1 MSLTISGEGGGEALP
16 KLEQGIY
23 LGTCYRIVDMGTTD
37 QEYQGTKSK
46 KTRVHIT
53 FEIAEALDPKNN
65 ETLMPDGRPFVVS
78 KTYTAS
84 LYEMAALRKD
94 LQSWRGISFTEEELK
109 GFDITKLLGCTA
121 RIEVGHTKPMPD
133 GSGGGN
139 QKILSLQRP
148 DGGIQQAKTQNE
160 QEIFDLDVY
169 CDFIKGNKTPDGQ
182 AMADIYETLPPWQ
195 QEDISSSYEFIA
207 AAGQS
212 TDTTMADDLSNLT
225 DQAAAEMNSDDFDS
239 DDSKGGLTE
248 DNIPF

>member
-53 FEIAEALDPKNN
+53 FEVAEALDPNNN
-65 ETLMPDGRPFVVS
+65 ETLMPDGKPFVVS

-94 LQSWRGISFTEEELK
+94 LQSWRGMSFTEEELK

-148 DGGIQQAKTQNE
+148 DGGISKAETHNE
-160 QEIFDLDVY
+160 QEIFDLDIY
-169 CDFIKGNKTPDGQ
+169 CDFVKGNKTPDGQ
-182 AMADIYETLPPWQ
+182 AMADIYETLPSWQ

-212 TDTTMADDLSNLT
+212 KDTTMADDLSNLT
-225 DQAAAEMNSDDFDS
+225 DQAAAEMNSTDFDS
-239 DDSKGGLTE
+239 DDNKGGLTE

>member
-16 KLEQGIY
+16 KLQQGIY
-23 LGTCYRIVDMGTTD
+23 LGTCFRIVDMGTTERD
-37 QEYQGTKSK
+37 YQGTKSK

-53 FEIAEALDPKNN
+53 FEVSEALDPVENQ
-65 ETLMPDGRPFVVS
+65 TLMDDGRPFAVS

-84 LYEMAALRKD
+84 LFEMAALRKD
-94 LQSWRGISFTEEELK
+94 LQSWRGKSFTEEELK

-121 RIEVGHTKPMPD
+121 RIEVGHTAQTDTSP
-133 GSGGGN
+133 GGN
-139 QKILSLQRP
+139 PKILSLQRP
-148 DGGIQQAKTQNE
+148 DGGIQQVQTHNN
-160 QEIFDLDVY
+160 QESFDLDIY
-169 CDFIKGNKTPDGQ
+169 CDFIKGNKTPNGQ

-195 QEDISSSYEFIA
+195 KEDISSSYEFIA

-225 DQAAAEMNSDDFDS
+225 DQAAAEMNSNDFDS
-239 DDSKGGLTE
+239 DDTKGGLTE

>member
-1 MSLTISGEGGGEALP
+1 
-16 KLEQGIY
+16 
-23 LGTCYRIVDMGTTD
+23 
-37 QEYQGTKSK
+37 
-46 KTRVHIT
+46 
-53 FEIAEALDPKNN
+53 
-65 ETLMPDGRPFVVS
+65 MPDGRPFVVS

-84 LYEMAALRKD
+84 LFEMAALRKD
-94 LQSWRGISFTEEELK
+94 LQSWRGMSFTEEELK

-169 CDFIKGNKTPDGQ
+169 CDFVKGNKTPDGQ
-182 AMADIYETLPPWQ
+182 AMADIFETLPPWQ

>member
-16 KLEQGIY
+16 KLQQGIY
-23 LGTCYRIVDMGTTD
+23 LGTCFRIVDMGTTERD
-37 QEYQGTKSK
+37 YQGTKSK

-53 FEIAEALDPKNN
+53 FEVAEALDPNNN

-94 LQSWRGISFTEEELK
+94 LQSWRGKSFTEEELK
-109 GFDITKLLGCTA
+109 GFDITNLLGCTA
-121 RIEVGHTKPMPD
+121 RIEVGHTAQTDTSP
-133 GSGGGN
+133 GGN
-139 QKILSLQRP
+139 PKILSLQRP
-148 DGGIQQAKTQNE
+148 DGGSQQVQTHNN
-160 QEIFDLDVY
+160 QESFDLDIY
-169 CDFIKGNKTPDGQ
+169 CDFVRGNKTPDGQ

-195 QEDISSSYEFIA
+195 KEDISSSYEFIA

-225 DQAAAEMNSDDFDS
+225 DQAAAEMNSNDFDS
-239 DDSKGGLTE
+239 DDTKGGLTE